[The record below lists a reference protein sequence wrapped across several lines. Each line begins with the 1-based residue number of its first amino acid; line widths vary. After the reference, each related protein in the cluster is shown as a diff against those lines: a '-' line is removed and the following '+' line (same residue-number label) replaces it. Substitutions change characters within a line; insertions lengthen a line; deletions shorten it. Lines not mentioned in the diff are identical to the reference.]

1 MAIVASSFWGGETP
15 PTKSAVREKCGH
27 GWPLVDSQARAT
39 MKSDSDS
46 QIAAIL
52 DGSQEQMPWMAA
64 GGRYEVIDRELDA
77 KTAD

>member
-1 MAIVASSFWGGETP
+1 
-15 PTKSAVREKCGH
+15 
-27 GWPLVDSQARAT
+27 

-64 GGRYEVIDRELDA
+64 DGRYEVIDRELDA